1 MTQETTNEERLKAL
15 NEQKLQLEVAIY
27 KVMGAI
33 EILEALEKEEE
44 ESKNGKKKDSNTK
57 KSSK

>member
-15 NEQKLQLEVAIY
+15 NDQKVQLEVAIY

-33 EILEALEKEEE
+33 EMLEALEKE
-44 ESKNGKKKDSNTK
+44 DS
-57 KSSK
+57 